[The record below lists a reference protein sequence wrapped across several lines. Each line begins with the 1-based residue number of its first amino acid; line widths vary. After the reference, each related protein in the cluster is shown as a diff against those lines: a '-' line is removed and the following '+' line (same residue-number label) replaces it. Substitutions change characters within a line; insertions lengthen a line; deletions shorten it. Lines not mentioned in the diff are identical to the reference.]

1 MYEAYE
7 ETHIELPSLK
17 GKVSDVEWRTR
28 VDLAACY
35 RLVDMVGMSDMINSH
50 ISARIEGTEEF
61 LINPY
66 GWLFGEVTA
75 SSLVKID
82 LEGNIIGRAR
92 EDLTINPAGYV
103 VHSAVHA
110 ARPDVG
116 CVIHTHTR
124 AGCAVAA
131 LKCGLLPISQ
141 KAMRFYGRIGY
152 HDYESVV
159 LDLEE
164 RQRLAADLG
173 DKEAMILRNHGLL
186 TANTTIQEGFNSH
199 LALNRACEFQVDAL
213 ACNTELEVPSDEI
226 KALTAKL
233 YRPETRRPYGILEW
247 PALLRLL
254 NRENPG
260 YAV

>member
-1 MYEAYE
+1 MYDGA
-7 ETHIELPSLK
+7 THIELPSLK
-17 GKVSDVEWRTR
+17 GKVSDIEWKTR

-35 RLVDMVGMSDMINSH
+35 RLVDHVGMADMINSH
-50 ISARIEGTEEF
+50 ISARIEGTEDF

-66 GWLFGEVTA
+66 GWLFSEVTA

-82 LEGNIIGRAR
+82 LEGNILGRAT
-92 EDLTINPAGYV
+92 EDLGINPAGYV

-141 KAMRFYGRIGY
+141 KAMRFHGRIAY

-159 LDLEE
+159 VNLEE
-164 RQRLAADLG
+164 RRRLAEHLG

-186 TANTTIQEGFNSH
+186 TASTTIQEGFNTH
-199 LALNRACEFQVDAL
+199 LALNRACEFQVDAMG
-213 ACNTELEVPSDEI
+213 CNTELEIPSDKI
-226 KALTAKL
+226 KELTAHL
-233 YRPETRRPYGILEW
+233 YLPGTRRPYGVMEW
-247 PALLRLL
+247 PALLRML

-260 YAV
+260 YMA

>member
-1 MYEAYE
+1 MYSGN
-7 ETHIELPSLK
+7 THLEISSLK
-17 GKVSDVEWRTR
+17 GKVSDVEWKTR

-35 RLVDMVGMSDMINSH
+35 RLVHHEGMSDMINSH

-66 GWLFGEVTA
+66 GWLFDEVTA

-82 LEGNIIGRAR
+82 LEGNILLRATD
-92 EDLTINPAGYV
+92 DLGINPAGYV

-141 KAMRFYGRIGY
+141 KAMRFHGHIGY

-159 LDLEE
+159 VSLDE
-164 RQRLAADLG
+164 RQRLARDLG
-173 DKEAMILRNHGLL
+173 DKEVMILRNHGLL
-186 TANTTIQEGFNSH
+186 TANTTIQEGFNAH
-199 LALNRACEFQVDAL
+199 LALNRACEFQVDAMG
-213 ACNTELEVPSDEI
+213 CNTELAIPNDEVQ
-226 KALTAKL
+226 KLTAHL
-233 YRPETRRPYGILEW
+233 FRPGTRRPYGVMEW

-254 NRENPG
+254 NRINPG
-260 YAV
+260 YDQ

>member
-1 MYEAYE
+1 MYSG
-7 ETHIELPSLK
+7 ETYVQIPSLK
-17 GKVSDVEWRTR
+17 GKVSDTEWKTR

-35 RLVDMVGMSDMINSH
+35 RLVDMVGMSDMVNSH

-66 GWLFGEVTA
+66 GWLFEEVTA

-82 LEGNIIGRAR
+82 LDGNIIGRAA
-92 EDLTINPAGYV
+92 EDLGINPAGYV

-116 CVIHTHTR
+116 CVIHSHTR

-141 KAMRFYGRIGY
+141 KAMRFYGHVAY

-159 LDLEE
+159 VNLDE
-164 RQRLAADLG
+164 RKRLAEHLG
-173 DKEAMILRNHGLL
+173 EKEVMILRNHGLL
-186 TANTTIQEGFNSH
+186 TANKTIQEGFNTH
-199 LALNRACEFQVDAL
+199 LALNRACEFQVDAMS
-213 ACNTELEVPSDEI
+213 CNTELEIPSDEV
-226 KALTAKL
+226 KTLTAHL
-233 YRPETRRPYGILEW
+233 YRPGTRRPYGVLEW
-247 PALLRLL
+247 PALLRML
-254 NRENPG
+254 NRRNPG
-260 YAV
+260 YAT

>member
-1 MYEAYE
+1 MTFS
-7 ETHIELPSLK
+7 ETIALPSLK
-17 GKVSDVEWRTR
+17 DKVSATEWQTR

-35 RLVDMVGMSDMINSH
+35 RLVEMAGMSDMINSH
-50 ISARIEGTEEF
+50 ISARIPGTEEF

-66 GWLFGEVTA
+66 GWLFEEVTA

-82 LEGNIIGRAR
+82 LDGNILGRAT
-92 EDLTINPAGYV
+92 EDLGINPAGYV

-116 CVIHTHTR
+116 CVIHSHTR

-141 KAMRFYGRIGY
+141 KAMRFYGRIAY
-152 HDYESVV
+152 HPYESVV
-159 LDLEE
+159 VNLEE
-164 RQRLAADLG
+164 RKRLAEHLG

-186 TANTTIQEGFNSH
+186 TASTTIQEGFNSH
-199 LALNRACEFQVDAL
+199 LALNRACEFQVDAMG
-213 ACNTELEVPSDEI
+213 CNTELEIPSDEV
-226 KALTAKL
+226 KERTAHL
-233 YRPETRRPYGILEW
+233 YLPATRRPYGIMEW

-254 NRENPG
+254 QRRNPG
-260 YAV
+260 FDA

>member
-1 MYEAYE
+1 MSNKG
-7 ETHIELPSLK
+7 HLSIPSMK
-17 GKVSDVEWRTR
+17 SKVSDIEWQTR

-35 RLVDMVGMSDMINSH
+35 RLADMMGLSDGINSH
-50 ISARIEGTEEF
+50 ISARIDGTEDF

-66 GWLFGEVTA
+66 GWLFDEVTA

-82 LEGNIIGRAR
+82 LEGNITGRAC
-92 EDLTINPAGYV
+92 DTLNINPAGYV

-141 KAMRFYGRIGY
+141 KAMRFYGRIAY
-152 HDYESVV
+152 HAYESVV
-159 LDLEE
+159 VNLEE
-164 RQRLAADLG
+164 RERLAKDLG
-173 DKEAMILRNHGLL
+173 DKEAMILLNHGLL
-186 TANTTIQEGFNSH
+186 TANTTIQEGFNTH
-199 LALNRACEFQVDAL
+199 LALNRACEFQVDAMG
-213 ACNTELEVPSDEI
+213 CNTELEIPPESVKERTAYMYTP
-226 KALTAKL
+226 KA
-233 YRPETRRPYGILEW
+233 RRPYGILEW

-254 NRENPG
+254 ERKNPG
-260 YAV
+260 YDL